1 MIAVRNCFR
10 KTLIREVRTISLR
23 VATAH
28 RMPQENMTGKR
39 FDKHAYMTLA
49 KTQTQANHTDGN
61 VFHLVC
67 GCKSE
72 LRIHENEHAS
82 LLQRLSCMDPTAR
95 ASELRH
101 AE

>member
-1 MIAVRNCFR
+1 MIAVRKCFHEKSR

-49 KTQTQANHTDGN
+49 KTQTQDNHTDGN

-72 LRIHENEHAS
+72 LDYLR
-82 LLQRLSCMDPTAR
+82 TA
-95 ASELRH
+95 
-101 AE
+101 